1 MFKLLSTIFAV
12 VVMTSACGTI
22 EHTEVGI
29 ENSSKLILRGEKL
42 QGTQIYINNKLIID
56 IEEKF
61 SEKNFKEIRRSAP
74 KNDSLD
80 NYKMGVLG
88 VADRDNE
95 GLESITLEVE
105 EGFLTL
111 LVQSEGVAILNK
123 ELYIAKGQTREVRV
137 RR

>member
-1 MFKLLSTIFAV
+1 MLKLLSIIFAV

-29 ENSSKLILRGEKL
+29 ENSSKLILRAEKL
-42 QGTQIYINNKLIID
+42 QGTQVYINNKLIID
-56 IEEKF
+56 IEEEYF
-61 SEKNFKEIRRSAP
+61 EKKFKEIRRSAS
-74 KNDSLD
+74 KSDSLD

-111 LVQSEGVAILNK
+111 LVQFEGVTILNK

-137 RR
+137 KR

>member
-1 MFKLLSTIFAV
+1 MLKLLSTIFAV

-29 ENSSKLILRGEKL
+29 ENSSKLILRAEKL

-56 IEEKF
+56 IEEKYF
-61 SEKNFKEIRRSAP
+61 EKKFKEIRRSVS
-74 KNDSLD
+74 KSDSLD

-137 RR
+137 KR

>member
-1 MFKLLSTIFAV
+1 MLKLLSTIFAV

-29 ENSSKLILRGEKL
+29 ENSSKLILRAEKL

-56 IEEKF
+56 IEEKYF
-61 SEKNFKEIRRSAP
+61 EKKYKEIRGSAS
-74 KNDSLD
+74 KSDSLD

-95 GLESITLEVE
+95 GLEAITLEVE

-137 RR
+137 KR